1 MIEFLSP
8 VSSLLAA
15 HKEVLPQQVLGNQIL
30 VHTEQNG
37 FPDLKNCKLALVG
50 VTESRKSIQY
60 IGETPNYEMI
70 RREFYTLF
78 PGNWYTKIAD
88 LGDIHAGETVEDTY
102 FALKTVVEELLKS
115 NIIPIIIG
123 GSQDLLYPIYRAFD
137 YQKKMI
143 NIVNVDSKF
152 DIGNADAPIHSESY
166 IGKMVVEKPYNLFNY
181 SNIGYQTYFN
191 SAEEIALLEKMY
203 FDAYRLGEVVKN
215 ISLVEPI
222 MRDADIT
229 VIDIAAIRSSELS
242 YIGSSSPNGFD
253 GREICAIARYAG
265 LSNSLAAFGVFEVN
279 RPVKNE
285 ITGMLLAQVLW
296 YFIEGVNF
304 RMDDGNFE
312 NDKDYL
318 TYKVPVEEEVL
329 VFKKSNTTERWWI
342 ELPLISNVNNKS
354 KRHTLLPCTRED
366 YEKACSLELP
376 ERWIKA
382 HKKSLI

>member
-1 MIEFLSP
+1 
-8 VSSLLAA
+8 
-15 HKEVLPQQVLGNQIL
+15 
-30 VHTEQNG
+30 
-37 FPDLKNCKLALVG
+37 
-50 VTESRKSIQY
+50 
-60 IGETPNYEMI
+60 
-70 RREFYTLF
+70 
-78 PGNWYTKIAD
+78 
-88 LGDIHAGETVEDTY
+88 
-102 FALKTVVEELLKS
+102 
-115 NIIPIIIG
+115 
-123 GSQDLLYPIYRAFD
+123 
-137 YQKKMI
+137 
-143 NIVNVDSKF
+143 IVNVDSKF

>member
-203 FDAYRLGEVVKN
+203 FDAYRLGEVV
-215 ISLVEPI
+215 
-222 MRDADIT
+222 
-229 VIDIAAIRSSELS
+229 
-242 YIGSSSPNGFD
+242 
-253 GREICAIARYAG
+253 
-265 LSNSLAAFGVFEVN
+265 
-279 RPVKNE
+279 
-285 ITGMLLAQVLW
+285 
-296 YFIEGVNF
+296 
-304 RMDDGNFE
+304 
-312 NDKDYL
+312 
-318 TYKVPVEEEVL
+318 
-329 VFKKSNTTERWWI
+329 
-342 ELPLISNVNNKS
+342 
-354 KRHTLLPCTRED
+354 
-366 YEKACSLELP
+366 
-376 ERWIKA
+376 
-382 HKKSLI
+382 

>member
-1 MIEFLSP
+1 MQEFFTP
-8 VSSLLAA
+8 VSNLLAA
-15 HKEVLPQQVLGNQIL
+15 HREILSGQALGNQIL
-30 VHTEQNG
+30 VHTEQLG
-37 FPDLKNCKLALVG
+37 FPELENCAIALFG
-50 VTESRKSIQY
+50 VKEVRNSINYRGEIPDFEKIRK
-60 IGETPNYEMI
+60 
-70 RREFYTLF
+70 EFYALF
-78 PGNWYTKIAD
+78 PGNWHTKIAD
-88 LGDIHAGETVEDTY
+88 LGDINAGESVEDTY
-102 FALKTVVEELLKS
+102 FALKTVVEELLKK

-166 IGKMVVEKPYNLFNY
+166 IGKMVIEKPYNLFNY

-191 SAEEIALLEKMY
+191 SSEEIALLEKMY

-222 MRDADIT
+222 LRDADIAAL
-229 VIDIAAIRSSELS
+229 DITAIKASELS
-242 YIGSSSPNGFD
+242 YIGSNSPNGFD

-265 LSNSLAAFGVFEVN
+265 LSNRLSAFGMFEIN
-279 RPVKNE
+279 RPVQNNF
-285 ITGMLLAQVLW
+285 TGMLPAQVVW

-318 TYKVPVEEEVL
+318 TYSVPVEEEIL
-329 VFKKSNTTERWWI
+329 VFKKSRVTERWWI
-342 ELPLISNVNNKS
+342 EIPLLLNDDNKS
-354 KRHTLLPCTRED
+354 KRSALLPCAQED
-366 YEKACSLELP
+366 YENACNQEIP
-376 ERWIKA
+376 ERWYKA
-382 HKKSLI
+382 RKKNEI